1 MNKSSAFLLLNSI
14 MMRNAF
20 RNLRPARPKGVFI
33 RAYTQQS
40 KPQPNQS
47 LGQRFKELSQ
57 KYGWVAVG
65 VYTAI
70 SVIDFSIAFAA
81 VNVAG
86 AERVKKVEKKVLDWV
101 GMNTSKQPSD
111 SDKEG
116 KEDKNS
122 IWAMAV
128 LAYGIHKTLFLP
140 PRLAL
145 AAGITPRLVK
155 ELQRRGYAVGPNA
168 EKVVARVRKAKER
181 INGDNH

>member
-1 MNKSSAFLLLNSI
+1 
-14 MMRNAF
+14 MMRNAL
-20 RNLRPARPKGVFI
+20 RNLRIRTAGSNWNRCYSTQPKPPP
-33 RAYTQQS
+33 QQS
-40 KPQPNQS
+40 QS
-47 LGQRFKELSQ
+47 LAQRFKELSK

-70 SVIDFSIAFAA
+70 SVLDFSAAFAA
-81 VNVAG
+81 VNVVG
-86 AERVKKVEKKVLDWV
+86 AERVKVLEKKVLNWV
-101 GMNTSKQPSD
+101 GLQTQPSD
-111 SDKEG
+111 NDGNE

-168 EKVVARVRKAKER
+168 EKVVARVRKVKER
-181 INGDNH
+181 IDRDKH

>member
-1 MNKSSAFLLLNSI
+1 ML
-14 MMRNAF
+14 RNGL
-20 RNLRPARPKGVFI
+20 RNLNKAGIFRRS
-33 RAYTQQS
+33 YTQQFN
-40 KPQPNQS
+40 PQPNQS
-47 LGQRFKELSQ
+47 LTQRFKQLSQ

-70 SVIDFSIAFAA
+70 SVFDFSLAFTV

-86 AERVKKVEKKVLDWV
+86 AERVKKVENKVLDWV
-101 GMNTSKQPSD
+101 GMNTSNPSD
-111 SDKEG
+111 EQV

-122 IWAMAV
+122 IWAMTV

-155 ELQRRGYAVGPNA
+155 ELQRRGYRVGPNA

>member
-1 MNKSSAFLLLNSI
+1 ML
-14 MMRNAF
+14 RNGL
-20 RNLRPARPKGVFI
+20 RNLNKAGIFRRS
-33 RAYTQQS
+33 YTQQFN
-40 KPQPNQS
+40 PQPNQS
-47 LGQRFKELSQ
+47 LTQRFKQLSQ

-70 SVIDFSIAFAA
+70 SVFDFSLAFTV

-86 AERVKKVEKKVLDWV
+86 AERVKKVENKVLDWV
-101 GMNTSKQPSD
+101 DEQV
-111 SDKEG
+111 

-155 ELQRRGYAVGPNA
+155 ELQRRGYRVGPNA